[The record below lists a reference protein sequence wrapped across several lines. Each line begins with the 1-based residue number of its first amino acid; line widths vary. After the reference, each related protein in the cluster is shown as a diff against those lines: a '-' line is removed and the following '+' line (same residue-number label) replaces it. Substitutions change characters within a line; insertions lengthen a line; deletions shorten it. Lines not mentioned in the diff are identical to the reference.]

1 MEEFITRILLI
12 NEPRVLF
19 ILCGIFIF
27 TDVLTGYLKAF
38 KTKKLNSSISKDGY
52 LKKLGWVVALI
63 LGFVVDYFAKVQLFL
78 IGTAA
83 VCVITEGIS
92 VYENLGELGVSLP
105 FARYFEKIKEE
116 NEII

>member
-1 MEEFITRILLI
+1 MEKFIEHIMAM
-12 NEPRVLF
+12 NEPKLLF

-38 KTKKLNSSISKDGY
+38 KTKKINSSISRDGY
-52 LKKLGWVVALI
+52 LKKVSWLIALI
-63 LGFVVDYFAKVQLFL
+63 FGFVIDYLVGTQLFL
-78 IGTAA
+78 IGTAV

-105 FARYFEKIKEE
+105 FTKYFEKVKD
-116 NEII
+116 NSEII

>member
-1 MEEFITRILLI
+1 MEEFITQILSI
-12 NEPRVLF
+12 NEPRILF

-27 TDVLTGYLKAF
+27 TDVLTGYLKTF
-38 KTKKLNSSISKDGY
+38 KTKKLNSSISRDGY
-52 LKKLGWVVALI
+52 LKKVAWLVALI
-63 LGFVVDYFAKVQLFL
+63 LGFVVDYFAGVQLFL

-105 FARYFEKIKEE
+105 FSRYFEKIKEE
-116 NEII
+116 KEII